1 MKEKSKRWR
10 KAILWIVLLTILY
23 GWNKPETY
31 PILAVIYLIFLVF
44 NQYYCYLEDQEEEKK
59 RLGKNFQ
66 KDKFFQQY
74 RKEKS
79 SLFRLELLMIGI
91 LLLLIQFGIKK

>member
-1 MKEKSKRWR
+1 MKEKSKRLR
-10 KAILWIVLLTILY
+10 KVVLWILLLTIIY
-23 GWNKPETY
+23 CWNKPETY
-31 PILAVIYLIFLVF
+31 PILAVMYLIFLVF
-44 NQYYCYLEDQEEEKK
+44 NQYYCYLEEQEEEKK
-59 RLGKNFQ
+59 RLGKNFK

-79 SLFRLELLMIGI
+79 SLFRMELLMIGM

>member
-31 PILAVIYLIFLVF
+31 PIFAVIYLIFLVF